1 MPIRKPAVAGLFY
14 PADEQQLRHDVEDL
28 MSMAD
33 SAAVDWSTITP
44 KALIVPH
51 AGYIYSGAV
60 AASAYQLLAPLHNS
74 IQRVVLIGP
83 AHRVYLEGMAIPSV
97 SQFQTP
103 LGIIDIDLPFVNKIS
118 QLPGV
123 TISDAAH
130 AQEHSL
136 EVQLPFLQLALSS
149 FTLIPIVVGQCAAQL
164 VATVIDSLW
173 GDQETLIVV
182 STDLSHF
189 LSYSEAQQIDYQT
202 SQRILA
208 KATTLNG
215 HEACGANAIN
225 GFMRAEHTAPMTIET
240 LTICNSGDTAGDKS
254 RVVGYGAFVV
264 F

>member
-33 SAAVDWSTITP
+33 SAATDSATITP

-60 AASAYQLLAPLHNS
+60 AASAYQLLAPLRNS

-83 AHRVYLEGMAIPSV
+83 AHRVYLEGMAIPSA

-103 LGIIDIDLPFVNKIS
+103 LGIIEIDPVAISKIS

-123 TISDAAH
+123 TTSDAAH

-136 EVQLPFLQLALSS
+136 EVQLPFLQHTLSD
-149 FTLIPIVVGQCAAQL
+149 FTLVPIVVGQCDAER
-164 VATVIDSLW
+164 VAKVIDTLW
-173 GDQETLIVV
+173 GDKETLIVV

-189 LSYSEAQQIDYQT
+189 LNYTEAQKIDSET

-208 KATTLNG
+208 KATTISG

-225 GFMRAEHTAPMTIET
+225 GFMRAANTEPLAIET
-240 LTICNSGDTAGDKS
+240 INICNSGDTAGDKS

-264 F
+264 Y